1 MTKLDENDI
10 IEAALI
16 DAVTEALGGFAVF
29 LSFLF
34 YLGCGLF
41 FILCGGVLLTSA
53 LSEMFNAFFA

>member
-34 YLGCGLF
+34 LHQL
-41 FILCGGVLLTSA
+41 A
-53 LSEMFNAFFA
+53 PR